1 MADSQYNAL
10 LAAVKEWRNAVAS
23 GDPDEIATSS
33 AALES
38 RIPVPQ
44 VILPKLGLREIALL
58 VPKEHLEQA
67 SIVAT
72 LAERAIAFSKDL
84 TVLVKDAGVLSLNDA
99 ADKVDVQI
107 AAKEAAEAVEAAAVA
122 TPI

>member
-1 MADSQYNAL
+1 MADPQYNAL
-10 LAAVKEWRNAVAS
+10 LESVKSWRNALES
-23 GDPDEIATSS
+23 GDDEQIE
-33 AALES
+33 AAKLGLLS
-38 RIPVPQ
+38 RIPTPQ
-44 VILPKLGLREIALL
+44 VRVPKLDLRGIAQL
-58 VPKEHLEQA
+58 VPKENMEQA
-67 SIVAT
+67 IEIAV

-107 AAKEAAEAVEAAAVA
+107 AAKDAAEAVEAAAVA

>member
-1 MADSQYNAL
+1 MADPQYNAL
-10 LAAVKEWRNAVAS
+10 LESVKSWRNALES
-23 GDPDEIATSS
+23 GDDEQIE
-33 AALES
+33 AAKLGLLS
-38 RIPVPQ
+38 RIPTPQ
-44 VILPKLGLREIALL
+44 VRVPKLDLRGIAQL
-58 VPKEHLEQA
+58 VPKENMEQA
-67 SIVAT
+67 IEIAV